1 VILMGKM
8 NVLAIGAHFDD
19 IECGCGGTIAKH
31 ILAGDD
37 VTMLVVSDSAYFDR
51 ILKHGRTKEQALREG
66 NEGAKILGVKNL
78 KCLEYKGRV
87 FEVSLKLVED
97 LEAIIRELKIDT
109 VYTHWIHDVH
119 QDHSTIS
126 RATLTAA
133 RYVPRLLMY
142 QSNWYI
148 PAKIFNGNFYVDIS
162 DVINKKIEAIKAHL
176 SEYKRKGEEKWI
188 DFIITQNHAE
198 GVKLGKQYA
207 EVFEIV
213 RYLKEN

>member
-1 VILMGKM
+1 MIKM

-31 ILAGDD
+31 VLVGDN

-51 ILKHGRTKEQALREG
+51 ITKHGRTKEIALKEG
-66 NEGAKILGVKNL
+66 RAGADILGVKKL
-78 KCLEYKGRV
+78 ECLEYKGRV
-87 FEVSLKLVED
+87 FEVSLKLIED
-97 LEAIIRELKIDT
+97 LEAIIRNLKIDT

-133 RYVPRLLMY
+133 RYMPRLLMY

-148 PAKIFNGNFYVDIS
+148 PPKAFDGNFFVDIS
-162 DVINKKIEAIKAHL
+162 DVINKKIGAIKAHK

-188 DFIITQNHAE
+188 DFIVTQNHAE
-198 GVKLGKQYA
+198 GVKIGKEYA
-207 EVFEIV
+207 EAFQIV
-213 RYLKEN
+213 RYLNNN